1 MVSVSCIPKTL
12 KPSIPLPMKDGRTL
26 SSYGSVYIPPHQRL
40 RSLANFNNSLS
51 PVRAKLH
58 ENPTPAVVT
67 TLQPSFTEQLPDKQR
82 SRFVSSFDDTVSEEG
97 SDREFQPPSLPNASP
112 IDNTDEWKRKFTML
126 LRDKSKQELVSREKK
141 DRRDFDRIAVLASR
155 MGLYSHMYAK
165 VVVFSKVPL
174 PNYRYDLDDRRPQRE
189 VSLSITMYTQVNV
202 YFEEYLGQKSRMNKS
217 FSDLSSAR
225 SSSNGSIGTDEGLF
239 ELPEPLASSNAYMEK
254 ILRQRSLQMR
264 DQQQAWQVT
273 FPQIQNHGINN
284 KAMNQK
290 NNSHVAVP
298 EPKPPNWISKKGETT
313 NKKTWWRRALM
324 RRTGA
329 LLVVVLATVFRRK
342 GGFVQRCEGRT
353 RPVPVGPQNRAILR
367 AELIL
372 ATMESPEGRRMLE
385 FRRSLPAYKKKEAI
399 LSVISRNQV
408 VIISGE
414 TGCGK
419 TTQIPQF
426 ILESEVESVCGAA
439 CNIICTQP
447 RRISAMSVSE
457 RVASERGE
465 KLGESGFTYPV
476 RTHFL
481 ENILEMTGYRLTPYN
496 QIDDYGQER
505 MWKMN
510 KHAPRKRKSQIASAV
525 EDAIMAAD
533 FKDYSLQT
541 QESLLCWNPDCIGFS
556 LIEYIL
562 CNICENER
570 PGAVLVFMTGWDDI
584 SSLKEKLLTH
594 TVLGDANR
602 VLLLTCHGSMASSEQ
617 RLIFEEAE
625 DGVRKIVLTTNI
637 AETSITINDVVFVL
651 DCGKAKETSYD
662 ALNNTP
668 CLLPTWISKVS
679 AKQRRGRAGR
689 VQPGECYHLYPR
701 CVYDAFAEYQLPEI
715 LRTPLQSLCLQIKS
729 LRLGSIS
736 EFLSRALQSPET
748 LVVQNAIEYLK
759 IIGALDEDE
768 NLTILGRCLTML
780 PMEPKLG
787 KMLILGAIFN
797 CLDPILTV
805 VAGLSVRDPFLTP
818 LDKRDGEVIRGG
830 RQRMIQREANW
841 NDKHRM
847 ERTSDKL
854 FNDVKRDAIAD
865 QICNATRNRT
875 VVRGHFSKYRGRQ
888 AALRGHG
895 AQRWVTFDISSGQR
909 EANRSNHRA
918 DRSEQTEAQ
927 GIVAEPNH
935 SFIHWKETGERGSA
949 LEGKKCSE
957 DSGNEV
963 GSLIPRNF
971 ELEPTESR
979 AGVQNVEGD
988 EPLTGLSKSNFSNKN
1003 EGVEGNANCEQ
1014 KGTKHVE
1021 KVYSR
1026 SRGCR
1031 KQMDHGHNV
1040 GLSKKSNTNAHKEA
1054 NSVNENYDKYSPA
1067 MRGSGLKEVAD
1078 WEEMDKVQQATQ
1090 VPQQNNSHK
1099 TCDQIKEATS
1109 KWTMVQN
1116 LGVTCG
1122 KGDAS
1127 VVTKLLAEEAKSQ
1140 FCGAYSDHLALVRA
1154 YEGWRD
1160 AEMDLGGYEYCWKN
1174 FLSSQSM
1181 KAIDALRR
1189 EFICLVKDI
1198 GLVDSNTASCN
1209 EWSSDVNLI
1218 RAIICYGLY
1227 PGICSVVHNEK
1238 SFSLKTM
1245 EDGQVLLYSN
1255 SVNAQE
1261 TKIPYPWLVFN
1272 EKIKVNSVFLR
1283 DSTAV
1288 SDSVVLLF
1296 GGSLLKGDT
1305 DNHLKMLGGYLEFFM
1320 EPSVAEMYQSIRREL
1335 DDFIQSKLLF
1345 PRMATQWC
1353 HDLISAVRL
1362 LISNDKCEGRF
1373 VFGRQV
1379 LKPSKKSIVMASH
1392 PTLVS
1397 RTESGP
1403 GGDNSKSQLQTLLTR
1418 AGYAAPIYMT
1428 KQLKNNQFQ
1437 ATVEF
1442 NGMQIMGQPC
1452 NNKKSAEKDAA
1463 AEALQWLM
1471 GGKQT
1476 GKEYINHVSMLLKKS
1491 KKDHN

>member
-67 TLQPSFTEQLPDKQR
+67 TLQPSFTEHLPDKQR
-82 SRFVSSFDDTVSEEG
+82 SRFVSSYDDTVSEEG

-264 DQQQAWQVT
+264 DQQQAWQ
-273 FPQIQNHGINN
+273 
-284 KAMNQK
+284 
-290 NNSHVAVP
+290 
-298 EPKPPNWISKKGETT
+298 
-313 NKKTWWRRALM
+313 
-324 RRTGA
+324 
-329 LLVVVLATVFRRK
+329 
-342 GGFVQRCEGRT
+342 
-353 RPVPVGPQNRAILR
+353 
-367 AELIL
+367 
-372 ATMESPEGRRMLE
+372 ESPEGRRMLE

-465 KLGESGFTYPV
+465 KLGESVGYKVRLEGMKGRDTHLLFCTTGILLRRLLADRKLKGVTHVIVDEIHERGMNEDFLLIILKELLPHRPELKLILMSATLDAELFSSYFNGAPIMFIPGFTYPV

-541 QESLLCWNPDCIGFS
+541 QESLSCWNPDCIGFS

-617 RLIFEEAE
+617 RLIFEEPE

-818 LDKRDGEVIRGG
+818 LDKRD
-830 RQRMIQREANW
+830 
-841 NDKHRM
+841 
-847 ERTSDKL
+847 
-854 FNDVKRDAIAD
+854 
-865 QICNATRNRT
+865 
-875 VVRGHFSKYRGRQ
+875 
-888 AALRGHG
+888 
-895 AQRWVTFDISSGQR
+895 
-909 EANRSNHRA
+909 
-918 DRSEQTEAQ
+918 
-927 GIVAEPNH
+927 
-935 SFIHWKETGERGSA
+935 
-949 LEGKKCSE
+949 
-957 DSGNEV
+957 
-963 GSLIPRNF
+963 
-971 ELEPTESR
+971 
-979 AGVQNVEGD
+979 
-988 EPLTGLSKSNFSNKN
+988 
-1003 EGVEGNANCEQ
+1003 
-1014 KGTKHVE
+1014 
-1021 KVYSR
+1021 
-1026 SRGCR
+1026 
-1031 KQMDHGHNV
+1031 
-1040 GLSKKSNTNAHKEA
+1040 
-1054 NSVNENYDKYSPA
+1054 
-1067 MRGSGLKEVAD
+1067 
-1078 WEEMDKVQQATQ
+1078 
-1090 VPQQNNSHK
+1090 
-1099 TCDQIKEATS
+1099 
-1109 KWTMVQN
+1109 
-1116 LGVTCG
+1116 
-1122 KGDAS
+1122 
-1127 VVTKLLAEEAKSQ
+1127 LAEEAKSQ